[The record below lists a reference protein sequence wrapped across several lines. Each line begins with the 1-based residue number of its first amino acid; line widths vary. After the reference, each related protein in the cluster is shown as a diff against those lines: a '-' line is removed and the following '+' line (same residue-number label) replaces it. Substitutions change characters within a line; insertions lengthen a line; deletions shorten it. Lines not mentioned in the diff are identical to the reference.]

1 MTDRKISFWRCTST
15 YLCRSFNATIF
26 YFPVGREKLG
36 TSIFIEFNHLFNAFS
51 LLRRVHP
58 SVEIRKILYAHLL
71 FFFFSFQV
79 FEKFHQ
85 SRYINIFLNEI
96 WEKDFPRFNPFDSF
110 YLSSIFPGLNER
122 NELTRN
128 TLILWLIKLQKP
140 ANRFNY
146 VSRPNEFSTRVEKSP
161 KKMNFDEYES
171 KASKIGAKLSV
182 ECVDH
187 PSYMYIYIYTL
198 FNARSCIVSAFV
210 TINSA

>member
-26 YFPVGREKLG
+26 LFPSRARKAGNINFHRIQP
-36 TSIFIEFNHLFNAFS
+36 SIQCVFPASSSPSQCRDSKNFIRS
-51 LLRRVHP
+51 STLL
-58 SVEIRKILYAHLL
+58 
-71 FFFFSFQV
+71 FFFSFQV

-110 YLSSIFPGLNER
+110 YLSLIFPGLNER

-140 ANRFNY
+140 ADRFNY

-187 PSYMYIYIYTL
+187 PSYMYIYTL